1 MTTGYMRKGI
11 LCCATQALQ
20 KTCKLTL
27 VAALFDIENALQ
39 LLCFHIVAKKPGQID
54 ARANILHSA
63 VTGQRSVK
71 YVRASV
77 ADSRS

>member
-20 KTCKLTL
+20 KTCKLNL
-27 VAALFDIENALQ
+27 VAARFDIENALQ
-39 LLCFHIVAKKPGQID
+39 LLCFHIVAKKPGQIN

-63 VTGQRSVK
+63 VTGQRSQCQI
-71 YVRASV
+71 
-77 ADSRS
+77 RSGINS